1 MKKIIRTIQGV
12 LIATTVSLLVTAC
25 NDQWDDHVAI
35 NGKTMQG
42 TVLEAIKGN
51 EDFSSF
57 YAILQETGYD
67 TVLNGDYEFTVFV
80 PSNAAMAA
88 YSTVDKEQK
97 LAIVRNHIAYSACNT
112 QELASKDKVRMVN
125 GKNLFLSS
133 FTIDSQES
141 NIVCNNGIMH
151 MVDKVIAP
159 AMNINEYLESLPK
172 NTYMQI
178 DTLYLKTRRIM
189 DEEKSIQIGVNQ
201 DGLAVYDTVWTTQNL
216 FLDAIPISNEDS
228 ICTFVL
234 LENENFETL
243 KAKYAKYMKQ
253 RTEQKTD
260 SIVTD
265 ELIRDLVFEYGKTTA
280 LSGVAV
286 DFSKATTVS
295 EYQASNGLV
304 RIMKGV
310 DIKIKENKVK
320 TIWVEA
326 EDYQSVLTEGIVYT
340 RMRPWARGGKDVMV
354 SSTTIQSRDSISTDD
369 GVTVVPIEYTFTY
382 NTNNQSKSIHFYL
395 KYSVPM
401 NSVDYD
407 IYWLSYDDIES
418 HVGTDGYEASTLK
431 VRQKLFA
438 SMPGET
444 PLNRNSEGAIE
455 NNYLGTEVAFGAY
468 STAGIMKEEH
478 LRKYTLDIVPN
489 MVLKDPVE
497 EEPFTFSVSNM
508 GNVTLM
514 VCNTAA
520 YSNPT
525 AEKKSVTGGL
535 MFLDYIKLVP
545 RVDEGD

>member
-88 YSTVDKEQK
+88 YSTVGKEQK

-112 QELASKDKVRMVN
+112 QELASKDKVRMMN

-201 DGLAVYDTVWTTQNL
+201 DGLAVYDTVWTTQNH

-228 ICTFVL
+228 IYTFVL
-234 LENENFETL
+234 LENENFKTL
-243 KAKYAKYMKQ
+243 KTKYAKYMKQ

-455 NNYLGTEVAFGAY
+455 NNYLGTEMAFGAY

-478 LRKYTLDIVPN
+478 LRKYTLDIAPN

-520 YSNPT
+520 YSNPS
-525 AEKKSVTGGL
+525 AEKKSVTSGL